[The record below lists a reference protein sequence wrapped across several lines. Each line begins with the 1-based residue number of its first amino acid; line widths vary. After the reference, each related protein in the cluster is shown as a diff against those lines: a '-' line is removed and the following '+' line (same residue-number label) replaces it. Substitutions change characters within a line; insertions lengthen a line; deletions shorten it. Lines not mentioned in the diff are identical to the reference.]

1 LHTLKTFVF
10 CCWLVRTLTLFL
22 SFAAHSS
29 SSSLSPTPRL
39 LPRNSNIKKKVKIA
53 ETQGSMEEEE

>member
-1 LHTLKTFVF
+1 LFS

-22 SFAAHSS
+22 SFAAHSR